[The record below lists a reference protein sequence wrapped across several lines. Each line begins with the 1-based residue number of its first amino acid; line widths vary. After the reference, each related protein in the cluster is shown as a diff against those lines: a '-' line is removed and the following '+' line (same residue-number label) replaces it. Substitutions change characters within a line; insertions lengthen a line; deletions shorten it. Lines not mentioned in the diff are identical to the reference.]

1 MRRLRL
7 AFMGTPDIACPA
19 LRAAATAHEVVLCLT
34 QPDRRAG
41 RGRKLIRQPLA
52 ALADELG
59 IAVAQPEKVAEAL
72 PLLASAAPDLLVV
85 LAYGQ
90 LLPPEVLAAAPQ
102 GAVNIHYSLLPQLRG
117 AAPINWAIIRGLER
131 TGVTSMYM
139 DQGLDTGDI
148 IFQKDTPLGAQET
161 AGSLAQRL
169 AEMGAQLLL
178 PTLEAVAADAAPR
191 QPQDHEAAT
200 WAPMLNK
207 ADGLMDWSLPAEELD
222 RRVRGLDPWPGA
234 HTTIDGAALK
244 LFAPTALLPGS
255 QGQAPGTV
263 LAAPE
268 GAEGMLAVACG
279 AGALALG
286 EVQAAGK
293 RRMAAADF
301 LRGAGPG
308 PGDRLGN

>member
-1 MRRLRL
+1 MKRLRL
-7 AFMGTPDIACPA
+7 AFLGTPEIARPA
-19 LRAAATAHEVVLCLT
+19 LRAAAAEHQVALALT

-41 RGRKLIRQPLA
+41 RGRKLMRQPLA

-59 IAVAQPEKVAEAL
+59 IPVAQPEKVAEAL
-72 PLLASAAPDLLVV
+72 PLIAAAAPDLLVV

-90 LLPPEVLAAAPQ
+90 LLPPELLAAAPK

-139 DQGLDTGDI
+139 EVGLDTGDI

-161 AGSLAQRL
+161 AGSLASRL

-178 PTLEAVAADAAPR
+178 PTLAAIASDAAPR
-191 QPQDHEAAT
+191 QPQDHAAAT
-200 WAPMLNK
+200 WAPLLTK
-207 ADGLMDWSLPAEELD
+207 ADGLLDWSLSATELD

-234 HTTIDGAALK
+234 HTTLADAPLK
-244 LFAPTALLPGS
+244 LFGPTLVLADNQS
-255 QGQAPGTV
+255 AAPGAV
-263 LAAPE
+263 LAPPE
-268 GAEGMLAVACG
+268 GAEGLLTVACG
-279 AGALALG
+279 VGALALG

-293 RRMAAADF
+293 RRLAAAEF
-301 LRGAGPG
+301 LRGAGPR
-308 PGDRLGN
+308 PGDRLGA